1 MTTCAECGR
10 ELAYDS
16 RFCTHCGAKVGAEV
30 AHPSADQ
37 FGRPSHG
44 SISAGEQRLLDT
56 LRQATLGEYEIL
68 GELGRGGMSVV
79 FLAHEIALDR
89 RVAIKVM
96 APALTLADPG
106 IQERFK
112 REARTAASLSY
123 PHIIP
128 VYAVK
133 ESEDLVYFVMKYI
146 EGRSLESVV
155 KEVGALPIPVVRTI
169 VQQVGNAV
177 GYAHRH
183 GVVHRDLKPG
193 NVMLE
198 RDGWVVVMDFGIARV
213 ATAEALTVTGGV
225 VGTPVYMSPEQCA
238 GHGITGAADQ
248 YSLGVM
254 AYEMLSGRPPFH
266 STTMVR
272 LLYDHCHTPPPH
284 LSEFRR
290 DCPEELVSAVMR
302 MLAKDPAD
310 RWPTVEDAV
319 AAIGEAT
326 QSQEEARSEMATLA
340 QRPSTG
346 ALLDKFRTPLSP
358 VPPSAPRARPT
369 TAPAPAPVEGRRVT
383 ARLLWGLPLVVV
395 IALVAWFA
403 FGRGPASEPSP
414 AVPAAGAPAVPP
426 AAQRIVTTPA
436 AAALAV
442 GERTT
447 LSAAIYGEGGV
458 ALDLPVTWETSDAS
472 VATVSPTGEVEAR
485 AAGTAHVTAR
495 ASAASATVV
504 VTVTRPPPVTP
515 AGRGPVAVA
524 RLMLAPQSL
533 TLPVGTAAQ
542 LVATVLD
549 GSGRALGDRSITW
562 ASTDTVVATVTPGGQ
577 VNARGPGTARI
588 SAASEGQTAESLI
601 TVSPLPVTRVAI
613 APVALDLEVD
623 ESAALGVEVRDAT
636 GRVVPDAAVRWAAA
650 DSTIAAVQ
658 ADGLVRGLRPGVT
671 TVTAQADGV
680 AGRASI
686 RVRARAAPAEA
697 EPGAPPAAEAIGVVL
712 EQYRLAIESRSLA
725 RLRAAYP
732 GMTSEQERA
741 WSQFF
746 GSVTSLR
753 AAFDVQDLQI
763 TDDSAVM
770 RVSATYTFR
779 TDRERSQISDLSMRL
794 VRTGGRWQLAS
805 IE

>member
-1 MTTCAECGR
+1 M
-10 ELAYDS
+10 
-16 RFCTHCGAKVGAEV
+16 
-30 AHPSADQ
+30 
-37 FGRPSHG
+37 
-44 SISAGEQRLLDT
+44 LDT

-96 APALTLADPG
+96 APALTIADPG

-133 ESEDLVYFVMKYI
+133 ESDDLVYFVMKYV

-238 GHGITGAADQ
+238 GHDITGAADQ
-248 YSLGVM
+248 YSLGIM

-272 LLYDHCHTPPPH
+272 LLYDHCHTPPPN

-302 MLAKDPAD
+302 MLAKDPDD

-369 TAPAPAPVEGRRVT
+369 TAPAPVEGRRVI
-383 ARLLWGLPLVVV
+383 ARLLWAVPLAAVT
-395 IALVAWFA
+395 ALVAWFA
-403 FGRGPASEPSP
+403 FGRGPASEPSS
-414 AVPAAGAPAVPP
+414 AVAAAGAPTVPP
-426 AAQRIVTTPA
+426 GAQRIVMTPA

-442 GERTT
+442 GERTM
-447 LSAAIYGEGGV
+447 LSATIYGEGGV
-458 ALDLPVTWETSDAS
+458 VLDLPVTWETSDAS
-472 VATVSPTGEVEAR
+472 VATVSPTGEVEGR
-485 AAGTAHVTAR
+485 AAGTAHVTGR

-504 VTVTRPPPVTP
+504 VTVTRPLPVAP

-524 RLMLAPQSL
+524 RLILAPQSL
-533 TLPVGTAAQ
+533 TLSVGSAAQ
-542 LVATVLD
+542 LVATVMD
-549 GSGRALGDRSITW
+549 EAGRALVGRSVTY
-562 ASTDTVVATVTPGGQ
+562 ASTDTQVAIVTPDGQ
-577 VNARGPGTARI
+577 VMARGPGTARI
-588 SAASEGQTAESLI
+588 SAASEGRTAESLI

-613 APVALDLEVD
+613 APAALDLEVG
-623 ESAALGVEVRDAT
+623 ESATLGVDVRDAT
-636 GRVVPDAAVRWAAA
+636 GRVVPGAAVRWAAA

-658 ADGLVRGLRPGVT
+658 ADGLVRGLRPGAT
-671 TVTAQADGV
+671 SVTAQADGV
-680 AGRASI
+680 EGRASI
-686 RVRARAAPAEA
+686 RVRARAAPVEA
-697 EPGAPPAAEAIGVVL
+697 EPAAPPAEEAIGALL

-763 TDDSAVM
+763 TGDSAVVS
-770 RVSATYTFR
+770 VSATYTFR
-779 TDRERSQISDLSMRL
+779 TDRERSQVTDLSMRL
-794 VRTGGRWQLAS
+794 VRTDGRWQLAS